1 MVVANIP
8 VTKVDDTWNG
18 VKEISSLIAVGK
30 MEDMSVQSI
39 YFETNN
45 TPEAEV
51 GCKGSAVECI
61 PTLLGGVK
69 AV

>member
-1 MVVANIP
+1 
-8 VTKVDDTWNG
+8 
-18 VKEISSLIAVGK
+18 
-30 MEDMSVQSI
+30 MSVQSI

-45 TPEAEV
+45 TPEVEV
-51 GCKGSAVECI
+51 GCKGSTVECI